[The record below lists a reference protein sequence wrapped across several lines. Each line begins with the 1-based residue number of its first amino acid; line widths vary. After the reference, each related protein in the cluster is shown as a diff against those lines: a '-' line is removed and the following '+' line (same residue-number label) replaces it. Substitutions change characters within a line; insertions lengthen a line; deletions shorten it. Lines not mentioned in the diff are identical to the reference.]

1 LALYIIASGVVD
13 DFFVFIKKVAGQHP
27 KVPSLGW

>member
-13 DFFVFIKKVAGQHP
+13 DFVFIKKVAGQHP